1 MNPSTMGPTLDRTR
15 GPVSD
20 EVSPPATGAP
30 PEGLAQ
36 RTRSGE
42 AGIECEEVDRAEIE
56 RLLGAIEILSETRYR
71 FGDQRFDVRPGA
83 RPDDAMG
90 SALVSDLAARIY
102 ENAYTRSFDGSCRE
116 PAPSVPDAALIQELS
131 TANATP
137 DRWEAGWT
145 HVGPSPDG
153 GALVVRNGVQRS
165 VPLASI
171 RSGAD
176 PSGGPSVLVRG
187 LRESIDQQP
196 GFYIAFGATWLAEE
210 SELDHVRFYWNLRG
224 PRDGAPWI
232 RATTARLNRFSVPF
246 RLKCA
251 TAPDEFERRDP
262 AVLYVH
268 RRFARLVARLLGDVH
283 DSVADGLDAS
293 VPLFTLRLRD
303 GLGFAVDPGSGESF
317 GMTRCRATAA
327 ACLAAFRGSATDF
340 TSRIAELHAAF
351 QRAGI
356 DPSSPYRGLAPCPLS
371 ENESCSS

>member
-30 PEGLAQ
+30 SEGLAQ

-56 RLLGAIEILSETRYR
+56 RLLGAVEILSETRYR
-71 FGDQRFDVRPGA
+71 FGDHRFDVR
-83 RPDDAMG
+83 
-90 SALVSDLAARIY
+90 
-102 ENAYTRSFDGSCRE
+102 
-116 PAPSVPDAALIQELS
+116 PDAALIQELS

-171 RSGAD
+171 RSGVD

-224 PRDGAPWI
+224 PRHGAPWI
-232 RATTARLNRFSVPF
+232 QAATARLNRFSVPF

-327 ACLAAFRGSATDF
+327 ACLAAFRGSATDS
-340 TSRIAELHAAF
+340 TARIAELHAAF